1 MKKIN
6 MNKAIIVIFLIVA
19 INNSYGFTQNLSIS
33 IDLFLENQNLSSGN
47 LLLVKDLLNNLPKH
61 MEIVPISDRFPI
73 QIYQS
78 KSMPVVVQLMT
89 VHKYGY
95 NGDTYNPACIV
106 VSKSANFIIYGEGN
120 DGFPQCLA
128 QKNHLII
135 SFPKGNYFIYKYVVR
150 DTQDSNTDVAG
161 LVLFENNKGDIS
173 ESFFSEKILR
183 LSNRIQNIKLIKKL
197 GIQESNILKNKGL
210 RKQNSF

>member
-1 MKKIN
+1 MKKLVV
-6 MNKAIIVIFLIVA
+6 AIILCIKM
-19 INNSYGFTQNLSIS
+19 SYGFTQNIPIS
-33 IDLFLENQNLSSGN
+33 LNSFVENQNLSSN
-47 LLLVKDLLNNLPKH
+47 DLLLVRNFLNALPPH

-89 VHKYGY
+89 VNKYGY